1 LYNPL
6 AHLGICIS
14 AEKYDDVDSCEELVD
29 WGITTYYYG
38 MMWPRVWCKTLSFPF
53 ISLDHNLIVS
63 LYMLISFTSMRCSIG
78 WRLVPLNFYFRLSY
92 LYARLMYYVCTDY
105 LQLMLLQVQLEQ
117 STLAC
122 IVQMPNKYNRS
133 GCSFVWVLRFV
144 ANKILV
150 ITLYKFLFWSY
161 WLLQKPSNYLSPTFA
176 YQL

>member
-1 LYNPL
+1 
-6 AHLGICIS
+6 
-14 AEKYDDVDSCEELVD
+14 
-29 WGITTYYYG
+29 
-38 MMWPRVWCKTLSFPF
+38 M
-53 ISLDHNLIVS
+53 S

-133 GCSFVWVLRFV
+133 ECSFVWVLRFV

-150 ITLYKFLFWSY
+150 ITLYKFCFDRTDCFKSHQIIYLPLLPINYKLFNKKM
-161 WLLQKPSNYLSPTFA
+161 LYLFMTEKVSI
-176 YQL
+176 